1 MSSCWK
7 VLHMQCLLP
16 PITSALC
23 TICLASV
30 WVAWAWK
37 GRMPLAH
44 GKIYGVSQVGLG
56 LGFGLSFSWEV
67 CVWVGLHAECTC
79 VYIFIYIYICI
90 HDYICTEPC
99 KQSLLDNSSFTPP
112 FIHSSNHPSP
122 HSFIHSL
129 FIRPCVHSFIHSFI
143 HSSSY
148 PIIHSSVRP
157 FVHSSVY
164 AVYAFIQSPTNH
176 ACCKHVFIYSIIHLF
191 HSFVYVVLR
200 YWFIDSLFHLF
211 IALFI
216 HLCWSISLCWCIHLF
231 VYVVI

>member
-23 TICLASV
+23 TICPASV

-67 CVWVGLHAECTC
+67 CIWVALHAEYTHIALNQ
-79 VYIFIYIYICI
+79 VSSQFFIHLSI
-90 HDYICTEPC
+90 H
-99 KQSLLDNSSFTPP
+99 P

-122 HSFIHSL
+122 YWFIHSL
-129 FIRPCVHSFIHSFI
+129 FIRPFIHSFVR
-143 HSSSY
+143 SF
-148 PIIHSSVRP
+148 VRP
-157 FVHSSVY
+157 FVPSFIHPV
-164 AVYAFIQSPTNH
+164 IQSSIHRFVHLSTHPFMRSSNH
-176 ACCKHVFIYSIIHLF
+176 QLIMQT
-191 HSFVYVVLR
+191 
-200 YWFIDSLFHLF
+200 
-211 IALFI
+211 
-216 HLCWSISLCWCIHLF
+216 CIHLLNCSL
-231 VYVVI
+231 I